1 MRLFSLCV
9 LCCLPLQPLW
19 AQSFCSSPLRV
30 GFDDWPPYHYYQQ
43 EGARRELRG
52 FAVDYL
58 NAVSNRLGCRLVYVE
73 RPWKRGLHDLER
85 GRLDI
90 VMEAYFADE
99 RARYAWFS
107 IPYNPGRTSLWVR
120 KSGAG
125 EESDLASWLAHGHR
139 LGVTRDYYYGPEITK
154 VLQRYRNQ
162 VSEVNDVQNY
172 RKLLLGRIDGFL
184 GDSLATPWGL
194 KREGLSDAV
203 VPHTMAI
210 HETPTFF
217 MLSKKTLSGAF
228 VARFN
233 EAIVAVGDSGEQELI
248 WRRYTS
254 VR

>member
-120 KSGAG
+120 
-125 EESDLASWLAHGHR
+125 
-139 LGVTRDYYYGPEITK
+139 
-154 VLQRYRNQ
+154 
-162 VSEVNDVQNY
+162 
-172 RKLLLGRIDGFL
+172 
-184 GDSLATPWGL
+184 
-194 KREGLSDAV
+194 
-203 VPHTMAI
+203 
-210 HETPTFF
+210 
-217 MLSKKTLSGAF
+217 
-228 VARFN
+228 
-233 EAIVAVGDSGEQELI
+233 
-248 WRRYTS
+248 
-254 VR
+254 

>member
-1 MRLFSLCV
+1 M
-9 LCCLPLQPLW
+9 
-19 AQSFCSSPLRV
+19 
-30 GFDDWPPYHYYQQ
+30 
-43 EGARRELRG
+43 
-52 FAVDYL
+52 
-58 NAVSNRLGCRLVYVE
+58 
-73 RPWKRGLHDLER
+73 
-85 GRLDI
+85 
-90 VMEAYFADE
+90 
-99 RARYAWFS
+99 
-107 IPYNPGRTSLWVR
+107 
-120 KSGAG
+120 
-125 EESDLASWLAHGHR
+125 
-139 LGVTRDYYYGPEITK
+139 TRDYYYGPEITK

-217 MLSKKTLSGAF
+217 MLSKKTLSGEF